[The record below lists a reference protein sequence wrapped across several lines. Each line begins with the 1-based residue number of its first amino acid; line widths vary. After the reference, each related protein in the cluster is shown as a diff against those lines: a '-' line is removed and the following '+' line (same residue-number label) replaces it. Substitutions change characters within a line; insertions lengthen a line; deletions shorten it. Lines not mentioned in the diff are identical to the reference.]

1 MVSNENIF
9 QSFERHISLPHSISL
24 FYGLIKSPIAANFTF
39 FSKFYNF
46 PFLKSST
53 KVNRRRDGHATISWW
68 SVGRSAVWPNLANFA
83 SLSKFYKPLA
93 IVCEFIVCGRRR
105 KTSELLELLFYFLY
119 STWKYC
125 VVPTLAIFN
134 YVRKIF
140 IFLHEPCTWAV
151 GVFKWSACSPSTQTI
166 RVRIPLKSAVLF
178 WNCLKR
184 SKTNRKRPRMAY
196 LKTKCCTYNLGIWSH
211 CRTVGRLV
219 AWFCCKK
226 SESKKFLRGRE
237 WRVHLTT

>member
-134 YVRKIF
+134 YIRKIF
-140 IFLHEPCTWAV
+140 ILLNELILYLGRG
-151 GVFKWSACSPSTQTI
+151 GVQVVSVLTFYSDDSSSNTFEVCSFILKLFEKIENKQKEAKNGLFKNQMLYI
-166 RVRIPLKSAVLF
+166 
-178 WNCLKR
+178 
-184 SKTNRKRPRMAY
+184 
-196 LKTKCCTYNLGIWSH
+196 
-211 CRTVGRLV
+211 
-219 AWFCCKK
+219 
-226 SESKKFLRGRE
+226 
-237 WRVHLTT
+237 